1 MVTLP
6 NRVIGRVFRIR
17 WCHAPSDLRR
27 RVRPSEPPPVGY
39 GAPAARARGDR
50 VHVLPGAGGRASP
63 SASEP
68 PVSRVD
74 LSGLPVARA
83 AFCDLLDQES
93 IGDALGGTVIG
104 TDHYG
109 NGDEVN
115 ITPDLEDISHEF
127 NCTYYG
133 APPPRHGCGC
143 SPARCS
149 SRRPGPWSGRRAG
162 QRLLVPGH
170 GRVRLAVRRLGLPRG
185 HRPAGG
191 PGAAAGAVRRQLAQ
205 LRADPA
211 RLGQGGPHGAGG
223 RGDGAVVHRRG
234 DHDRRPP
241 LTGRHAACPAQVR
254 RRRPCRRRGASGCP
268 PRGTRRSRRRRPPA
282 GCRSR
287 SRCAGP

>member
-1 MVTLP
+1 MPRPTSAVVSVP
-6 NRVIGRVFRIR
+6 R
-17 WCHAPSDLRR
+17 SRR
-27 RVRPSEPPPVGY
+27 RWGTALLPLVLAVTGCTSSPEPE
-39 GAPAARARGDR
+39 
-50 VHVLPGAGGRASP
+50 AGPSP

-133 APPPRHGCGC
+133 APPAK
-143 SPARCS
+143 ARVWVFA
-149 SRRPGPWSGRRAG
+149 RPVLEPGGPVPGPGGARG

-223 RGDGAVVHRRG
+223 RGRGAVVHRRG

-241 LTGRHAACPAQVR
+241 PDGTARRVCGAGQETAALSAPRRQRMPASR
-254 RRRPCRRRGASGCP
+254 NASISPSKTACGLP
-268 PRGTRRSRRRRPPA
+268 VS
-282 GCRSR
+282 
-287 SRCAGP
+287 